1 MNLILFGFKGCGK
14 TYYGK
19 RLAEK
24 IHRPFVDTDSLML
37 DLYLQETGET
47 LSVREIHRKHG
58 EEAFRALE
66 KQAIE
71 QLSSLSN
78 TIISLGGGAILD
90 PENREALQKIGDL
103 VYLQA
108 GVQTLRR
115 RMLQKELP
123 AYLQDES
130 AFDTMY
136 ASRLPIYESIPAH
149 RIDVDLLDE
158 PAVIA
163 ALRNILIFEEPT
175 LPA

>member
-24 IHRPFVDTDSLML
+24 LHRPFVDTDLL
-37 DLYLQETGET
+37 IEELYSQETGES
-47 LSVREIHRKHG
+47 LAIREIYRKKG

-66 KQAIE
+66 KRAIH
-71 QLSSLSN
+71 QLSGSAN

-90 PENREALQKIGDL
+90 PENQEILKKIGDL

-108 GVQTLRR
+108 SMQTLKR
-115 RMLQKELP
+115 RMLHRELP
-123 AYLQDES
+123 AYLQNEND
-130 AFDTMY
+130 FDAMY
-136 ASRLPIYESIPAH
+136 AARLPIYESIPAH
-149 RIDVDLLDE
+149 RVDVDLLDE

-163 ALRNILIFEEPT
+163 ALRNILIFEEPY
-175 LPA
+175 LPL